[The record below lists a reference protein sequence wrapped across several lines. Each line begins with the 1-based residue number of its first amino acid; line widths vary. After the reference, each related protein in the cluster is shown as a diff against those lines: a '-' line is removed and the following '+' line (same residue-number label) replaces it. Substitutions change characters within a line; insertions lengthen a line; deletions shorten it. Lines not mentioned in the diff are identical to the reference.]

1 MCDAGG
7 EKTEIGQSVKPLE
20 VLVHIGRGG
29 KGSRR
34 LADFLRGVG
43 RHDVNYDATNTT
55 PPPPRRVIFKK
66 TEGILLRFG
75 RPHKQKTST
84 IA

>member
-7 EKTEIGQSVKPLE
+7 EKTEVGQSVEPLE

-29 KGSRR
+29 KVSRPMT
-34 LADFLRGVG
+34 DSLRGAG
-43 RHDVNYDATNTT
+43 RHDVKYDATDTT

-66 TEGILLRFG
+66 TEEILLRFG